1 MSYTKR
7 GKILILKNMPQQS
20 CNTHNNN
27 LYMVRDTELMIN
39 VYF

>member
-1 MSYTKR
+1 MPYTKH

-20 CNTHNNN
+20 CKTRNNN
-27 LYMVRDTELMIN
+27 LYMVRDTELVIN